1 MNEQLFDENR
11 ELKNQ
16 RIDLQNRLLEK
27 EMELQTHLA
36 NVDKVEKLENPGTP
50 ARKGKLFHKK

>member
-27 EMELQTHLA
+27 EMELKTHLA
-36 NVDKVEKLENPGTP
+36 NVDKVEK
-50 ARKGKLFHKK
+50 